1 MHMYIRLLEK
11 IVSRYGP
18 SKMLSFNTTHVLKTL
33 QLLQQN
39 AYVSRGKLSKDLG
52 LGEGS
57 IKTLIKH
64 LKANNIINT
73 TRAGCY
79 LTSKGKKLCTNLL
92 SVIPSEVFIP
102 TNSITVGNHNYAVLL
117 RDYAFAV
124 GTGLEQ
130 RDAVIR
136 FGGQGATTLLFKDS
150 KFVMPRT
157 DYDCLKKEPDMRNLL
172 ISKLKP
178 QEDDVIIIGS
188 ASDKITAELGA
199 KSAGLFTIASHE
211 KHAGFN

>member
-1 MHMYIRLLEK
+1 
-11 IVSRYGP
+11 
-18 SKMLSFNTTHVLKTL
+18 MLSFNVAHVLKSL

-39 AYVSRGKLSKDLG
+39 EYVSRARLSKGLG

-64 LKANNIINT
+64 LKANSIINT
-73 TRAGCY
+73 KRAGCY
-79 LTSKGKKLCTNLL
+79 LTGKGKKLSANLL
-92 SVIPSEVFIP
+92 SVIPSEVYIP

-117 RDYAFAV
+117 RGYAFAV
-124 GTGLEQ
+124 ATGIEQ
-130 RDAVIR
+130 RDTVIK

-157 DYDCLKKEPDMRNLL
+157 GYDCLKEEPDMRNLL
-172 ISKLKP
+172 ISTLKP
-178 QEDDVIIIGS
+178 QEDDVVIIGS

-199 KSAGLFTIASHE
+199 KSAALFTIASHE
-211 KHAGFN
+211 KHDY

>member
-1 MHMYIRLLEK
+1 MYIRLLER

-18 SKMLSFNTTHVLKTL
+18 SRILSFSTAHVLKTL

-39 AYVSRGKLSKDLG
+39 EYVSRAKLSKDLA

-64 LKANNIINT
+64 LKVNGIINT
-73 TRAGCY
+73 TKAGCY
-79 LTSKGKKLCTNLL
+79 LTGKGKKLCANFL
-92 SVIPSEVFIP
+92 SVIPNEISIP
-102 TNSITVGNHNYAVLL
+102 MNSITIGNYNYAVLL
-117 RDYAFAV
+117 RGYAFAV
-124 GTGLEQ
+124 ATGLEQ
-130 RDAVIR
+130 RDSVIR
-136 FGGQGATTLLFKDS
+136 FGGQGATTLLFRDS

-172 ISKLKP
+172 ISKLSP

-188 ASDKITAELGA
+188 ASDRITAELGA
-199 KSAGLFTIASHE
+199 KSAALFTIASHE
-211 KHAGFN
+211 RHEV

>member
-1 MHMYIRLLEK
+1 MHMYIRLLER
-11 IVSRYGP
+11 ISSRYGP
-18 SKMLSFNTTHVLKTL
+18 SKILSFTAVHALKSL
-33 QLLQQN
+33 QLMLQHE
-39 AYVSRGKLSKDLG
+39 YVSRARLSKELG

-79 LTSKGKKLCTNLL
+79 LTNKGKKLTTNLL
-92 SVIPSEVFIP
+92 STIPAEVDVP

-117 RDYAFAV
+117 RGYALAV
-124 GTGLEQ
+124 GTGVEQ
-130 RDAVIR
+130 RDSVIK
-136 FGGQGATTLLFKDS
+136 FGGQGATTLLFKNN
-150 KFVMPRT
+150 KFVMPST
-157 DYDCLKKEPDMRNLL
+157 DYDCLNEEPQMQNLL

-178 QEDDVIIIGS
+178 QEDDVVIIGS

-199 KSAGLFTIASHE
+199 KSAALFTIASHE
-211 KHAGFN
+211 KHNY

>member
-1 MHMYIRLLEK
+1 MYIRLLER

-18 SKMLSFNTTHVLKTL
+18 SRILSFNTAHVLKTL
-33 QLLQQN
+33 QLLQYN
-39 AYVSRGKLSKDLG
+39 EYVSRGRLSKDLA

-64 LKANNIINT
+64 LKVNSIINT
-73 TRAGCY
+73 TKAGCY
-79 LTSKGKKLCTNLL
+79 LTSKGKKLCANLL
-92 SVIPSEVFIP
+92 SVIPNEISIP
-102 TNSITVGNHNYAVLL
+102 TNSITVGSHNYAVLL
-117 RDYAFAV
+117 RGYAFAV
-124 GTGLEQ
+124 ATGLEQ

-136 FGGQGATTLLFKDS
+136 FGGQGATTLLFRDS

-172 ISKLKP
+172 ASKLNP

-188 ASDKITAELGA
+188 ASDRITAELGA
-199 KSAGLFTIASHE
+199 KSAALFTIASYE
-211 KHAGFN
+211 KHL

>member
-1 MHMYIRLLEK
+1 MHMYIRLLER

-18 SKMLSFNTTHVLKTL
+18 SRILSFNTAHVLKTL
-33 QLLQQN
+33 QLLQHN
-39 AYVSRGKLSKDLG
+39 EYVSRGRLSKDLA

-64 LKANNIINT
+64 LKVNSIINT
-73 TRAGCY
+73 TKAGCY
-79 LTSKGKKLCTNLL
+79 LTSKGKKLCANLL
-92 SVIPSEVFIP
+92 SVIPNEISIP
-102 TNSITVGNHNYAVLL
+102 TNSITVGSHNYAVLL
-117 RDYAFAV
+117 RGYAFAV
-124 GTGLEQ
+124 ATGLEQ

-136 FGGQGATTLLFKDS
+136 FGGQGATTLLFRDS

-172 ISKLKP
+172 ALKLNP

-188 ASDKITAELGA
+188 ASDRITAELGA
-199 KSAGLFTIASHE
+199 KSAALFTIASHE
-211 KHAGFN
+211 KHL